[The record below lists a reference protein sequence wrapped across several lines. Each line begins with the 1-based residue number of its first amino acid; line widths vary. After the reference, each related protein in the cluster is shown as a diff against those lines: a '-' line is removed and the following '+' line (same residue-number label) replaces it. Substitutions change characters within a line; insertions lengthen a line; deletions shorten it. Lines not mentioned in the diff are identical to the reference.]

1 MAIKVSGTT
10 VVDDSRNLQNLV
22 NLNTSGNV
30 YANTFVGDAD
40 QLTNLPASGGS
51 YEATA
56 SGTLSDGTTIIVN
69 SDGTISAV
77 SGAENSLGTAV
88 DYDTSS
94 DGGVQFQGQP
104 INVLVDYLSVSGG
117 RIVVVR
123 PEGLVSGVTSPTSE
137 RLTAYIGTISGS
149 NISFGS
155 PQDIDISASAADL
168 AVIDS
173 DKFAVVYSAYPY
185 HYSVGKVRICTVSG
199 TSISTGDVY
208 TFESDT
214 ITLFVGG
221 GPKVAWDSNSSKLVV
236 AYAGTR
242 YDYDGFARVMSVS
255 GTVVTVENRVAFET
269 STNLEED
276 AVIGLHFD
284 TNSNK
289 LVVVYIVDNTAG
301 VRVRIGSVSGTTTTW
316 GSAQTPYQTGSSGF
330 SKSGVYPNIY
340 DQFNNRFYIL
350 SSVSSPTTGLPA
362 NSWHATVG
370 TISGTSMSFVVEV
383 PLLDSSEFDLDTNTE
398 QVGVAIDPSSG
409 IMLVTNN
416 KDVHQF
422 EYDTSTNTFTRKISM
437 AQNTR
442 NDSNKK
448 GAAYIPSV
456 EKFVHVGELITSSS
470 GTEIQAFTPLTTN
483 VTTENYIGISDGAYA
498 NNVAATVQIKGAV
511 DDAQSGLTPGQQYF
525 VQADGSLNTTPASFA
540 TVFAGTAIASNKLIV
555 KG

>member
-1 MAIKVSGTT
+1 MAIKVQGTT
-10 VVDDSRNLQNLV
+10 VIDDSRNLQNLG
-22 NLNTSGNV
+22 NLNTTGNV
-30 YANTFVGDAD
+30 YANTFVGDAS
-40 QLTNLPASGGS
+40 QLTNLPASGGT

-77 SGAENSLGTAV
+77 SGAEYSLGTVA

-94 DGGVQFQGQP
+94 DAGVSFAYQP
-104 INVLVDYLSVSGG
+104 VEVLVDYLSVSGG

-123 PEGLVSGVTSPTSE
+123 PEGLVSGVYSPTSE

-149 NISFGS
+149 SITFGS
-155 PQDIDISASAADL
+155 PQDIDITAATADL

-199 TSISTGDVY
+199 TSITKGDAY

-214 ITLFVGG
+214 ITLFTSG

-255 GTVVTVENRVAFET
+255 GTTVTVENRVAFET
-269 STNLEED
+269 STNLND
-276 AVIGLHFD
+276 SAVIGLHFD

-289 LVVVYIVDNTAG
+289 LVVVYMVDDLVG
-301 VRVRIGSVSGTTTTW
+301 MRVRVGSVSGTTTTW
-316 GSAQTPYQTGSSGF
+316 GSAQTPYQTGSSGYN
-330 SKSGVYPNIY
+330 KAGIYLNIY
-340 DQFNNRFYIL
+340 DQFNNRLYLI

-362 NSWHATVG
+362 DSWHATVG
-370 TISGTSMSFVVEV
+370 TISGTSMSFVTEV

-398 QVGVAIDPSSG
+398 KVGVAIDPSSG
-409 IMLVTNN
+409 RMLVTHN
-416 KDVHQF
+416 KDVHQL

-437 AQNTR
+437 AQNTLY
-442 NDSNKK
+442 SSSHK

-456 EKFVHVGELITSSS
+456 VTLVVS
-470 GTEIQAFTPLTTN
+470 GVNA
-483 VTTENYIGISDGAYA
+483 
-498 NNVAATVQIKGAV
+498 
-511 DDAQSGLTPGQQYF
+511 
-525 VQADGSLNTTPASFA
+525 
-540 TVFAGTAIASNKLIV
+540 
-555 KG
+555 